1 MLLEERLMNFADI
14 LSVLGGAALGLTV
27 AYINMRISKAN
38 MNASNMAAVMG
49 VNMLRLLLDAA
60 ALAVC
65 YFVCGAYELPM
76 MATLIAAA
84 VGLSV
89 GGMVFL
95 RIMVKKTQPQS
106 KEKADGGERN

>member
-1 MLLEERLMNFADI
+1 MNFVDI
-14 LSVLGGAALGLTV
+14 LSVLGGALLGLIV
-27 AYINMRISKAN
+27 AYVNMRISKAN

-60 ALAVC
+60 ALAAC
-65 YFVCGAYELPM
+65 FFACKAYGLPM

-84 VGLSV
+84 VGLSL

-95 RIMVKKTQPQS
+95 RIMVKKTRPQNN
-106 KEKADGGERN
+106 ETADGGESN

>member
-1 MLLEERLMNFADI
+1 MELVDI
-14 LSVLGGAALGLTV
+14 LPVLGGAALGLIV
-27 AYINMRISKAN
+27 AYVNMRISKAN
-38 MNASNMAAVMG
+38 MNASDMAAVMG

-65 YFVCGAYELPM
+65 YFICKAYDFPM

-106 KEKADGGERN
+106 RDADGGESN

>member
-1 MLLEERLMNFADI
+1 MNLTDI
-14 LSVLGGAALGLTV
+14 LSVLGGAVLGAAV

-60 ALAVC
+60 ALAAC
-65 YFVCGAYELPM
+65 FFVCRAYDLPM

-84 VGLSV
+84 VGLSG
-89 GGMVFL
+89 GGMLFL
-95 RIMVKKTQPQS
+95 KIMVNKTQPQS
-106 KEKADGGERN
+106 KDTADGGEN

>member
-1 MLLEERLMNFADI
+1 MNFADI
-14 LSVLGGAALGLTV
+14 LSVLGGALLGLIV
-27 AYINMRISKAN
+27 AYVNMRISKAN

-60 ALAVC
+60 ALAAC
-65 YFVCGAYELPM
+65 YFVCKAYELPM

-95 RIMVKKTQPQS
+95 QIMVKKTQPQS
-106 KEKADGGERN
+106 EERADGGERN

>member
-1 MLLEERLMNFADI
+1 MNLADI
-14 LSVLGGAALGLTV
+14 LSVLGGALLGLGI
-27 AYINMRISKAN
+27 AYVNMRISKAN

-65 YFVCGAYELPM
+65 FFVCRAYELPM

-84 VGLSV
+84 VGLSL
-89 GGMVFL
+89 GGMLFL
-95 RIMVKKTQPQS
+95 RRMVRKTQPQS
-106 KEKADGGERN
+106 KETADGGEKN